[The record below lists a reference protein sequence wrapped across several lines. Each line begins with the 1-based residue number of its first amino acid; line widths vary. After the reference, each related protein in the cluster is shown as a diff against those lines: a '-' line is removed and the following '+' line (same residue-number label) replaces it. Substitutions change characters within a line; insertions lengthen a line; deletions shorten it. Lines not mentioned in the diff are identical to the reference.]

1 MVCGYWRLD
10 LKANPKLSIFDTFK
24 TKNELTGEALRQ
36 RAIIARLA
44 TESSPSLRTRTA
56 ISQKIAEENGIA
68 WKNIYSGIFHDLD
81 EVLLPLGIAEEAGR
95 LPLKRGPKALQE
107 IGIPHYRLTQSGLL
121 VALALK
127 EINSKEQLL
136 TQFFSIS
143 KLDQEFQNI
152 ILILKEIAP
161 RFVFSLFERYVK
173 AYCAGK
179 LEDLLP
185 FNLANLRKISD
196 DSLAI
201 QREILEG
208 FTKLTKL
215 EKEKVI
221 NFVQVIS

>member
-1 MVCGYWRLD
+1 MRL
-10 LKANPKLSIFDTFK
+10 NPKLSIFDTFK

-107 IGIPHYRLTQSGLL
+107 VGIPHYRLTQSGLL
-121 VALALK
+121 VALSLK
-127 EINSKEQLL
+127 EIISKKQIL
-136 TQFFSIS
+136 TQFFSMS
-143 KLDQEFQNI
+143 KSDHEFQNT
-152 ILILKEIAP
+152 ILKLTEIAP
-161 RFVFSLFERYVK
+161 RFVFSLFERYVRT
-173 AYCAGK
+173 YCTGD
-179 LEDLLP
+179 LENLLP
-185 FNLANLRKISD
+185 FNLASLKKIGD
-196 DSLAI
+196 ESLGI
-201 QREILEG
+201 QREVLEG
-208 FTKLTKL
+208 FTKLSKV
-215 EKEKVI
+215 EKEKVL

>member
-1 MVCGYWRLD
+1 LR
-10 LKANPKLSIFDTFK
+10 ANPKLSIFDTFK

-107 IGIPHYRLTQSGLL
+107 VGIPHYRLTQSGLL
-121 VALALK
+121 VALSLK
-127 EINSKEQLL
+127 ELGSKEQLL
-136 TQFFSIS
+136 TQFFSMS
-143 KLDQEFQNI
+143 KSDHEFQNT
-152 ILILKEIAP
+152 ILILVEIAP
-161 RFVFSLFERYVK
+161 RFVFSLFEKYVK
-173 AYCAGK
+173 AYCGGK
-179 LEDLLP
+179 LENLLP
-185 FNLANLRKISD
+185 FNLANLKKVSD
-196 DSLAI
+196 DSLAV

-215 EKEKVI
+215 EKEKVL

>member
-1 MVCGYWRLD
+1 MR
-10 LKANPKLSIFDTFK
+10 ANPKLSIFDTFK

-107 IGIPHYRLTQSGLL
+107 VGIPHYRLTQSGLL
-121 VALALK
+121 VALSLK
-127 EINSKEQLL
+127 ELGSKEQLL
-136 TQFFSIS
+136 TQFFSMS
-143 KLDQEFQNI
+143 KSDHEFQNI
-152 ILILKEIAP
+152 ILILVEIAP
-161 RFVFSLFERYVK
+161 RFVFSLFEKYVK
-173 AYCAGK
+173 AYCGGK
-179 LEDLLP
+179 LENLLP
-185 FNLANLRKISD
+185 FNLANLKKVGD
-196 DSLAI
+196 DSLAV

-215 EKEKVI
+215 EKEKVL

>member
-1 MVCGYWRLD
+1 MLYGYRRPELRV
-10 LKANPKLSIFDTFK
+10 NPKLSIFDTFK
-24 TKNELTGEALRQ
+24 TKNELTGDALRQ

-95 LPLKRGPKALQE
+95 LPLKRGPKALQDV
-107 IGIPHYRLTQSGLL
+107 GIPHYRLTQSGLL

-127 EINSKEQLL
+127 EINNKEHLL
-136 TQFFSIS
+136 TQFFSMS
-143 KLDQEFQNI
+143 KSDQEFQNT
-152 ILILKEIAP
+152 ILILREIAP

-173 AYCAGK
+173 AYCTGK

-185 FNLANLRKISD
+185 FNLANLKKISD

-215 EKEKVI
+215 EKDKVL

>member
-1 MVCGYWRLD
+1 MRI
-10 LKANPKLSIFDTFK
+10 NPKLSIFDTFK
-24 TKNELTGEALRQ
+24 TKNELTGGALRQ

-68 WKNIYSGIFHDLD
+68 WKNIYSGIFHDLN

-107 IGIPHYRLTQSGLL
+107 VGIPHYRLTQSGLL
-121 VALALK
+121 VALSLK
-127 EINSKEQLL
+127 ELGNKGQLL
-136 TQFFSIS
+136 TQFFSMS
-143 KLDQEFQNI
+143 KSDQEFQNT
-152 ILILKEIAP
+152 ILKLTEIAP

-173 AYCAGK
+173 AYCTGN
-179 LEDLLP
+179 LENLLP
-185 FNLANLRKISD
+185 FNLANLKKIGD
-196 DSLAI
+196 ESLAV

-208 FTKLTKL
+208 FTKLSKL
-215 EKEKVI
+215 EKEKVL

>member
-1 MVCGYWRLD
+1 MLYGYRRPELRV
-10 LKANPKLSIFDTFK
+10 NPKLSIFDTFK

-95 LPLKRGPKALQE
+95 LPLKRGPKALQDV
-107 IGIPHYRLTQSGLL
+107 GIPHYRLTQSGLL

-127 EINSKEQLL
+127 EINNKEHLL
-136 TQFFSIS
+136 TQFFSMS
-143 KLDQEFQNI
+143 KSDQEFQNT
-152 ILILKEIAP
+152 ILILREIAP

-173 AYCAGK
+173 AYCTGK
-179 LEDLLP
+179 LEDLLL
-185 FNLANLRKISD
+185 FNLANLKKISD

-215 EKEKVI
+215 EKDKVL

>member
-1 MVCGYWRLD
+1 MLYGYRRPELRV
-10 LKANPKLSIFDTFK
+10 NPKLSIFDTFK

-44 TESSPSLRTRTA
+44 TESSTSLRTRTA

-95 LPLKRGPKALQE
+95 LPLKRGPKALQDV
-107 IGIPHYRLTQSGLL
+107 GIPHYRLTQSGLL

-127 EINSKEQLL
+127 EINNKEHLL
-136 TQFFSIS
+136 TQFFSMS
-143 KLDQEFQNI
+143 KSDQEFQNT
-152 ILILKEIAP
+152 ILILREIAP

-173 AYCAGK
+173 AYCTGK

-185 FNLANLRKISD
+185 FNLANLKKISD

-215 EKEKVI
+215 EKDKVL